1 MLQRRSF
8 LFSQAEKEEDE
19 RKTVELLK
27 TALEDVTAACILEG
41 FQRQDHL
48 MLVDAVLK
56 ELGRRIEM
64 LNVGK

>member
-56 ELGRRIEM
+56 ELGMREICCF
-64 LNVGK
+64 